1 MRGIRI
7 CLTALLMIVVAA
19 LPCHVRGQQAQKL
32 DRFAL
37 ERAHLMLQSVYDE
50 VHDHYYDPTF
60 HDVDL
65 KAAYHKYDKIMDS
78 AQLVNATFRVI
89 AAFLQELHD
98 SHTFFMPPQRVNPST
113 PGFAIEMV
121 GDQCFVTRIRP
132 GSDAAKKLHV
142 GDQVLALDGYKVTRQ
157 DYDPLYY
164 FIQILSPSPTETVAV
179 RSPDG
184 AVRQETV
191 QSMWRSGKAVL
202 NLFGADGGD
211 FWNIVREGEQEDHL
225 NRERTTVVDDV
236 LIWKMPSFVADQDM
250 VDSAISKA
258 RKHKALVLDLRGNPG
273 GAVDTL
279 KRMISKVFDHP
290 VPLYTEVSRK
300 ESKKETVKPK
310 GSPFTGKLIVLVD
323 SRSASAAE
331 LFARV
336 IQLEHRGEVIGDR
349 SSGMVMEA
357 RHYGESLGMGIS
369 INYGVSITSAN
380 LLMSDGKSI
389 EHVGVTP
396 DELML
401 PTAQDLAA
409 GRDPVMSHAVALAGA
424 KLDPV
429 AAGKLFPFEWP
440 RL

>member
-1 MRGIRI
+1 MRVIRI
-7 CLTALLMIVVAA
+7 CSIALLMIVVAV
-19 LPCHVRGQQAQKL
+19 LPCRVRGQQSQKL
-32 DRFAL
+32 DRFAMQ
-37 ERAHLMLQSVYDE
+37 RAHLMLQSVYDE
-50 VHDHYYDPTF
+50 VKDHYYDPTY

-65 KAAYHKYDKIMDS
+65 KASYQKYDKIMDS
-78 AQLVNATFRVI
+78 AQSVNATFRVI

-142 GDQVLALDGYKVTRQ
+142 GDQVLALDGYKVTRK

-164 FIQILSPSPTETVAV
+164 FIQILSPAPTETVAV
-179 RSPDG
+179 KSLDG

-191 QSMWRSGKAVL
+191 QSMWRTGKAVL
-202 NLFGADGGD
+202 DLTGGDGGD

-225 NRERTTVVDDV
+225 NRERTTVVGDV

-250 VDSAISKA
+250 VDSAFSKA

-279 KRMISKVFDHP
+279 KRMVSRVFDHP

-300 ESKKETVKPK
+300 ESKKEIVKPK
-310 GSPFTGKLIVLVD
+310 GRPFTGKLIVLVD

-349 SSGMVMEA
+349 SAGAVMEA

-401 PTAQDLAA
+401 PTAADLAA
-409 GRDPVMSHAVALAGA
+409 GRDPVMSHAVEVGGA